1 MRISTKGRDIIKYQ
15 NPSNGIARRKLDS
28 GDTAYIGHTTTD
40 YYGNDTHH
48 LPVTKNGD
56 EVTVGLPDVVD

>member
-28 GDTAYIGHTTTD
+28 GDTVYTGYTTD
-40 YYGNDTHH
+40 YYGNNTHH
-48 LPVTKNGD
+48 LPVTKNSD
-56 EVTVGLPDVVD
+56 EVTV